1 MSDGVLLSRIQKRTQ
16 MHTEKLNE
24 KMVYLIKK
32 VKPRYRNK
40 MCAGNN
46 SSNRESNKDTGTDK
60 INYKN

>member
-1 MSDGVLLSRIQKRTQ
+1 MSDGVLLSRIQNRTQ

-24 KMVYLIKK
+24 KIVYLIKK

-40 MCAGNN
+40 ICAGNN
-46 SSNRESNKDTGTDK
+46 SSNRESNKDTGNDK